1 MIARDTI
8 IAAAH
13 DWIGT
18 PYHHQA
24 SLKGVGCD
32 CLGLIRGLWREL
44 QGPEPEPLPP
54 YTRDWGDAT
63 GSQPLL
69 EAAGRH
75 LVPTEIARALPGDV
89 IVFRMQAGVA
99 KHAGILTRGSLNI
112 RAQVA
117 QSAAAPDQA
126 SFVHAQ
132 EGIGVAEM
140 WLTPWW
146 RRRVSAVFRFPRV
159 D

>member
-1 MIARDTI
+1 MITRDAIVEAAR
-8 IAAAH
+8 A
-13 DWIGT
+13 WIGT

-32 CLGLIRGLWREL
+32 CLGLIRGVWREL
-44 QGPEPEPLPP
+44 EGPEPEPLPP

-63 GSQPLL
+63 GSEPLL
-69 EAAGRH
+69 EAGRRH
-75 LVPTEIARALPGDV
+75 LVAIAIAGALPGDV

-99 KHAGILTRGSLNI
+99 KHAGILTRGSLAV
-112 RAQVA
+112 RAQA
-117 QSAAAPDQA
+117 GRNEA

-146 RRRVSAVFRFPRV
+146 RRRVSAVFKFPRV
-159 D
+159 S